1 MRARRRALMTW
12 SPCLRMPPRRRFPLN
27 CKFDTPPP
35 SQTRTYAEC
44 APNCAQALFLNPLCG
59 APTTPMP
66 TDLITGSFFST
77 RTALN
82 GSSWEPGAGA
92 TVANRSGGFITARS
106 LECAF
111 ICTPINGWQPPNNP
125 TVKTFNSAFDVG
137 LLIVHLRADHLINII
152 MQVANCG
159 LTLLMWLGR
168 ADAFRRAMPTPHC
181 PMPFYSALYH
191 PASGIP
197 TNWACCVIRSS
208 WGSAETGLV
217 QWEATLAEALCA
229 IRAEALWVLRTPA
242 AGFHTRR
249 GALRGYGAPA
259 VGFTSGPPD
268 CCHLRPARTRC
279 KSLNLCVLWGT
290 WLELASD
297 SDGVALEARGWLS
310 LLLFVPDLTLSAL
323 HGESPIKKKKERSWT
338 RVRLLVEK

>member
-1 MRARRRALMTW
+1 MRKLSSWIRFVECRRHRCPQTW
-12 SPCLRMPPRRRFPLN
+12 S
-27 CKFDTPPP
+27 
-35 SQTRTYAEC
+35 Q
-44 APNCAQALFLNPLCG
+44 
-59 APTTPMP
+59 
-66 TDLITGSFFST
+66 DLFST
-77 RTALN
+77 RPALN
-82 GSSWEPGAGA
+82 GSSWERGAGA

-137 LLIVHLRADHLINII
+137 FLIVHLRADHLINII

-159 LTLLMWLGR
+159 LTLPMWLGR

-217 QWEATLAEALCA
+217 QWEATLAEASCA
-229 IRAEALWVLRTPA
+229 IRAEALWVLRTLA

-323 HGESPIKKKKERSWT
+323 HGESPKKRRKRRRKKLDSSALTRGKIALIQQWVLRSEVTHFSLKAPRGWHCSLLIVFACFV
-338 RVRLLVEK
+338 VRH

>member
-1 MRARRRALMTW
+1 
-12 SPCLRMPPRRRFPLN
+12 
-27 CKFDTPPP
+27 
-35 SQTRTYAEC
+35 
-44 APNCAQALFLNPLCG
+44 
-59 APTTPMP
+59 
-66 TDLITGSFFST
+66 
-77 RTALN
+77 
-82 GSSWEPGAGA
+82 
-92 TVANRSGGFITARS
+92 
-106 LECAF
+106 
-111 ICTPINGWQPPNNP
+111 
-125 TVKTFNSAFDVG
+125 
-137 LLIVHLRADHLINII
+137 

-159 LTLLMWLGR
+159 LTLPMWLGR

-217 QWEATLAEALCA
+217 QWEATLAEASCA
-229 IRAEALWVLRTPA
+229 IRAEALWVLRTLA

-290 WLELASD
+290 GLELASD

-310 LLLFVPDLTLSAL
+310 LLLFVPDLTLSAW
-323 HGESPIKKKKERSWT
+323 HGESPKKKKKNKKKKAGLECAYSWKNST
-338 RVRLLVEK
+338 YSAMGLA